1 MLTPRSQMKR
11 QQILD
16 AATKLFIQHG
26 YAITMDSIAV
36 EANVS
41 KQTVYAHFK
50 TKDELFE
57 TCIRAKCMESQ
68 CEEILLN
75 DNRDIRTVLCEFAKR
90 FQEILLSEE
99 AIVTYRTAI
108 RQLETHP
115 ELAKVY
121 VSAGPQTTIAM
132 LAEYLTA
139 KQALGE
145 IAFSIS
151 AKDAAM
157 QLLLMFHGRIA
168 FLAQLGQPCDMS
180 SQENEAYIES
190 CVDLFLNGYSV
201 KK

>member
-75 DNRDIRTVLCEFAKR
+75 DDRDIRTVLCEFAKR
-90 FQEILLSEE
+90 FQEIYFQKRRL
-99 AIVTYRTAI
+99 
-108 RQLETHP
+108 
-115 ELAKVY
+115 
-121 VSAGPQTTIAM
+121 
-132 LAEYLTA
+132 
-139 KQALGE
+139 
-145 IAFSIS
+145 
-151 AKDAAM
+151 
-157 QLLLMFHGRIA
+157 
-168 FLAQLGQPCDMS
+168 
-180 SQENEAYIES
+180 
-190 CVDLFLNGYSV
+190 
-201 KK
+201 